1 MKAVKKSNLD
11 IGART
16 IEYNKAEYLVR
27 GLGYIKSL
35 DDLKES
41 VVEVRN
47 NVPIKIKDVAF
58 VTFGPAPR
66 RGGRDKGGE
75 EAVGGVVVA
84 RYGANPMGVKG
95 NVKAKIEEV
104 APGLRQKTLET
115 GTVPKD
121 KNAPQ

>member
-66 RGGRDKGGE
+66 RGGLDKGGA

-84 RYGANPMGVKG
+84 RYGANPMEVIG
-95 NVKAKIEEV
+95 NVKAKIEEIDRKSTR
-104 APGLRQKTLET
+104 L
-115 GTVPKD
+115 
-121 KNAPQ
+121 NSSN